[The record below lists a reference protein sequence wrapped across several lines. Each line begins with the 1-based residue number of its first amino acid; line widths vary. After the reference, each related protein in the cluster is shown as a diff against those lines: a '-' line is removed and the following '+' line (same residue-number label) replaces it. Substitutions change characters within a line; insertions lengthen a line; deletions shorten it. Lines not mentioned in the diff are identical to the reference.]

1 MSRGPQRICVPANA
15 GEAEILPMISRVSDD
30 VGRVEAPPGAARVEG
45 MEEGVSIGR
54 RAFSRDMLRALGVSV
69 SRRT

>member
-1 MSRGPQRICVPANA
+1 
-15 GEAEILPMISRVSDD
+15 MISRVSDD